1 MSVRDF
7 HGMTVVARLEAIRGN
22 QEVTMAPQNALSAT
36 VSAAEPAAV
45 GTPNSVADASRHPIL
60 ERARSVSAG
69 EHPGYAGTVTPRE
82 AMDLVGAGLARLVDV
97 RTPEE
102 RKFVG
107 YVPDSLHV
115 AWMTGT
121 SMTRNPRFV
130 RELEG
135 KARKNEVLLF
145 LCRSGQRSAAA
156 AEAAT
161 RAQFQHAFN
170 VAEGFEGELDE
181 RKQRGNKSGWRL
193 SGLPWVQD

>member
-1 MSVRDF
+1 MALPNSVP
-7 HGMTVVARLEAIRGN
+7 E
-22 QEVTMAPQNALSAT
+22 Q
-36 VSAAEPAAV
+36 VSAAVVSTAIGAADA
-45 GTPNSVADASRHPIL
+45 VADAADATTNPIL
-60 ERARSVSAG
+60 VRARSAAAD
-69 EHPGYAGTVTPRE
+69 EHRGYAGNVTPHE
-82 AMDLVGAGLARLVDV
+82 ALDLVTAGLARLVDV

-121 SMTRNPRFV
+121 AMIRNPRFV

-135 KARKNEVLLF
+135 KARKDEVLLF

-161 RAQFQHAFN
+161 RANFQNAFN
-170 VAEGFEGELDE
+170 VVEGFEGELDE
-181 RKQRGNKSGWRL
+181 RKRRGTTSGWRFY
-193 SGLPWVQD
+193 GLPWIQD

>member
-1 MSVRDF
+1 
-7 HGMTVVARLEAIRGN
+7 MTPANVAAHL
-22 QEVTMAPQNALSAT
+22 
-36 VSAAEPAAV
+36 PAA
-45 GTPNSVADASRHPIL
+45 NAADLADAATEASGAPIL
-60 ERARSVSAG
+60 QRARG
-69 EHPGYAGTVTPRE
+69 EAAAQRLAYAGNVTPHEARE
-82 AMDLVGAGLARLVDV
+82 LVSAGLARLIDV

-121 SMTRNPRFV
+121 AFVRNPRFI

-135 KARKNEVLLF
+135 KARKDEVLLF

-161 RAQFQHAFN
+161 KAQFQHAFN
-170 VAEGFEGELDE
+170 VLEGFEGELDE
-181 RKQRGNKSGWRL
+181 RRQRGAKGGWR
-193 SGLPWVQD
+193 SHGLPWIQD

>member
-1 MSVRDF
+1 
-7 HGMTVVARLEAIRGN
+7 
-22 QEVTMAPQNALSAT
+22 MALPNSLADIA
-36 VSAAEPAAV
+36 PAAGSPHSLGV
-45 GTPNSVADASRHPIL
+45 PGPVADVAHHPIL
-60 ERARSVSAG
+60 ERARSAATE
-69 EHPGYAGTVTPRE
+69 EHRGYAGNVTPHE
-82 AMDLVGAGLARLVDV
+82 AMELVAAGVARIVDV

-107 YVPDSLHV
+107 YVPDSVHV

-135 KARKNEVLLF
+135 KTRKDEVLLF

-161 RAQFQHAFN
+161 RAQFQNAFN
-170 VAEGFEGELDE
+170 VVEGFEGELDQ
-181 RKQRGNKSGWRL
+181 RKQRGATSGWRF
-193 SGLPWVQD
+193 SGLPWIQD

>member
-1 MSVRDF
+1 M
-7 HGMTVVARLEAIRGN
+7 
-22 QEVTMAPQNALSAT
+22 ALSNS
-36 VSAAEPAAV
+36 VPEAAAVAGSPAAL
-45 GTPNSVADASRHPIL
+45 GAADDMAALSRHPIL
-60 ERARSVSAG
+60 ERARGTADEHRGFAG
-69 EHPGYAGTVTPRE
+69 NVTPQE
-82 AMDLVGAGLARLVDV
+82 AKDLVTAGVARLIDV

-107 YVPDSLHV
+107 YVPDSVHV

-121 SMTRNPRFV
+121 SMVRNPRFI

-161 RAQFQHAFN
+161 RAQFQNAFN
-170 VAEGFEGELDE
+170 VIEGFEGELDD
-181 RKQRGNKSGWRL
+181 RKRRGSTNGWRFY
-193 SGLPWVQD
+193 GLPWIQD

>member
-1 MSVRDF
+1 
-7 HGMTVVARLEAIRGN
+7 
-22 QEVTMAPQNALSAT
+22 MAQ
-36 VSAAEPAAV
+36 
-45 GTPNSVADASRHPIL
+45 PNSVPRIEPSSSPSALDTSGAPASAPHPIL
-60 ERARSVSAG
+60 ERARAAAAE
-69 EHPGYAGTVTPRE
+69 EHRAYAGNVTPQE
-82 AMDLVGAGLARLVDV
+82 ALELVAAGLARLVDV

-121 SMTRNPRFV
+121 SMLRNPRFV

-135 KARKNEVLLF
+135 KTRKDEVLLF

-161 RAQFQHAFN
+161 RAQYRNAFN
-170 VAEGFEGELDE
+170 VVEGFEGELDE
-181 RKQRGNKSGWRL
+181 RKRRGSTNGWRFY
-193 SGLPWVQD
+193 GLPWVQD

>member
-1 MSVRDF
+1 
-7 HGMTVVARLEAIRGN
+7 
-22 QEVTMAPQNALSAT
+22 MAVPHA
-36 VSAAEPAAV
+36 VPDIVPAAA
-45 GTPNSVADASRHPIL
+45 GAGALGADPLADASRHPIL
-60 ERARSVSAG
+60 ERARSAPAD
-69 EHPGYAGTVTPRE
+69 EHRGYAGNVTPHE
-82 AMDLVGAGLARLVDV
+82 ALDLVRAGLARLIDV

-121 SMTRNPRFV
+121 AMTRNPRFV

-135 KARKNEVLLF
+135 KARKSDVLLF

-156 AEAAT
+156 ADAAT

-181 RKQRGNKSGWRL
+181 RKRRGTQNGWRFH
-193 SGLPWVQD
+193 GLPWVQD

>member
-1 MSVRDF
+1 
-7 HGMTVVARLEAIRGN
+7 
-22 QEVTMAPQNALSAT
+22 MAL
-36 VSAAEPAAV
+36 
-45 GTPNSVADASRHPIL
+45 PNSAPHIESVALGSAGLAVPGTVADAAKHPIL
-60 ERARSVSAG
+60 ERARAVAG
-69 EHPGYAGTVTPRE
+69 DEHRGYAGNVTPHE
-82 AMDLVGAGLARLVDV
+82 AQELIVAGVARLIDV

-121 SMTRNPRFV
+121 AMLRNPRFV

-135 KARKNEVLLF
+135 KTRKDEVLLF

-161 RAQFQHAFN
+161 RAQYRHAFN
-170 VAEGFEGELDE
+170 VVEGFEGELDE
-181 RKQRGNKSGWRL
+181 RKRRGTKDGWRFY
-193 SGLPWVQD
+193 GLPWVQD